1 MIFKKIF
8 IKLYHIIQNRINRRG
23 TLKNVPFYDFQIVLL
38 KPKLRIDIM

>member
-1 MIFKKIF
+1 MIFKKYLLNYI
-8 IKLYHIIQNRINRRG
+8 IIQNRINRRG